1 LQYDPAT
8 ARRLDAGMARSAN
21 AGLPA
26 SRCDVGADLQSA
38 REVHMSQVL
47 PGGAEGTVSEESQN
61 GQVATAQGPPEA
73 PVKRIEGRTP
83 GQLALAR
90 LRQDRVAVASFVFIV
105 LLILVAVFAPLLVKL
120 LSHPP
125 NDTSHYETMTNS
137 FGAPKGP
144 NFGLH
149 FWFGAD
155 QFGRDLFSRVLYGAR
170 VSLIVGIVATGLA
183 LAIGVVVGMLA
194 GFYRGWIDTGLS
206 RLMDILLSIPFLLLA
221 LALVSVFRP
230 SLGIIIVVIAF
241 VSWTYIARIVRGQVL
256 SLREKEFVEASRSL
270 GASNLRIIFRDI
282 LPNLTAPI
290 IIYATLIIPANILTE
305 AYLSFLGLGVPPPTA
320 TWGQMLAD
328 SNDFYQV
335 AWWMV
340 VFPGMALLFTT
351 LAFNLLGDGLRD
363 AFDPRGNQTS
373 GRL

>member
-1 LQYDPAT
+1 
-8 ARRLDAGMARSAN
+8 
-21 AGLPA
+21 
-26 SRCDVGADLQSA
+26 
-38 REVHMSQVL
+38 MSQVL
-47 PGGAEGTVSEESQN
+47 PDKEGTVSEEAQD
-61 GQVATAQGPPEA
+61 GQGATRPGAPAE

-83 GQLALAR
+83 TQLALAR
-90 LRQDRVAVASFVFIV
+90 LRQDRVAVASFIFIV
-105 LLILVAVFAPLLVKL
+105 LLVLVAVFAPLIVSL
-120 LSHPP
+120 LGHPP
-125 NDTSHYETMTNS
+125 NDTSMYEQTTNE

-144 NFGLH
+144 NFSIQ

-155 QFGRDLFSRVLYGAR
+155 QFGRDLFSRVIYGAR

-183 LAIGVVVGMLA
+183 LTIGVIVGMLA
-194 GFYRGWIDTGLS
+194 GFYRGWIDTLLS
-206 RLMDILLSIPFLLLA
+206 RIMDILLSIPFLLLA
-221 LALVSVFRP
+221 LALVSVFTP
-230 SLGIIIVVIAF
+230 SLWIIILVISF
-241 VSWTYIARIVRGQVL
+241 ITWTYIARIIRGQVL

-282 LPNLTAPI
+282 FPNLTAPI
-290 IIYATLIIPANILTE
+290 IIYASLVIPANILTE

-328 SNDFYQV
+328 SNDYYQV

-340 VFPGMALLFTT
+340 VFPGMALLLTT